1 VIETKI
7 VFGYYSV
14 TKNIETYIE
23 DMEDKAKKKNEIKF
37 VFGSDAQ
44 DCTIARVL

>member
-23 DMEDKAKKKNEIKF
+23 DMEDKAKKKMKTNLCLVVMHK
-37 VFGSDAQ
+37 
-44 DCTIARVL
+44 IAL